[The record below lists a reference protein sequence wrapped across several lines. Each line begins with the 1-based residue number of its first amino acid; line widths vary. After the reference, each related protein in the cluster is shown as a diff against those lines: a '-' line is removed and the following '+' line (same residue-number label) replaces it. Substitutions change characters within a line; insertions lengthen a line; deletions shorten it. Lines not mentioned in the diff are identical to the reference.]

1 MISIG
6 FGLLGLSGVGAH
18 PCRRRGKWCRSGEGG
33 LSHVQK
39 KRERIQPYYHY
50 FYIAMLLT
58 IHYCRLL
65 HIPVRFEWKTLC
77 VLKIYY
83 SPPGF
88 LAWLGSRNSQFS
100 NSWIVNYSVDFPEPR
115 PNTNQQTWEQV
126 GASYV
131 CASSCSRNSW
141 NDYHAIGV
149 VCWVNWC
156 IRVVI
161 WVISWGDR

>member
-18 PCRRRGKWCRSGEGG
+18 PCRRKGKLCHSGEGG

-39 KRERIQPYYHY
+39 RGRRYNHITITSTLLCYLLYTTIGCFTYLSGLSERLYVYSRY
-50 FYIAMLLT
+50 V
-58 IHYCRLL
+58 
-65 HIPVRFEWKTLC
+65 IP
-77 VLKIYY
+77 
-83 SPPGF
+83 PPGF
-88 LAWLGSRNSQFS
+88 LTWLGSRNSQFS

-115 PNTNQQTWEQV
+115 PNTNQQTWEHV

-131 CASSCSRNSW
+131 RASSCSRNSW

-149 VCWVNWC
+149 VCWVNF
-156 IRVVI
+156 RLK
-161 WVISWGDR
+161 